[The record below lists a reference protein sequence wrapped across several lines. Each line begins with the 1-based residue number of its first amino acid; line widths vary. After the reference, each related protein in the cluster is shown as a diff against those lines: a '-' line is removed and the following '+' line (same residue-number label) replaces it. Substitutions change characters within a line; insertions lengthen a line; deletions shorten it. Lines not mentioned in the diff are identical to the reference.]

1 MDSKFGFSIVD
12 NGHHRRETRYLVERV
27 DTDKYQYTIYRWREG
42 AWTAVGSGIVE
53 HCQTME
59 DFANAI
65 AIRLGPSDYEWEP
78 MDHNAITY

>member
-12 NGHHRRETRYLVERV
+12 NNHHRRETRYLVERTGV
-27 DTDKYQYTIYRWREG
+27 DTYQYVIYRRREG
-42 AWTAVGSGIVE
+42 SWKECGEGIVE
-53 HCQTME
+53 NCRTIE
-59 DFANAI
+59 DFAQAI